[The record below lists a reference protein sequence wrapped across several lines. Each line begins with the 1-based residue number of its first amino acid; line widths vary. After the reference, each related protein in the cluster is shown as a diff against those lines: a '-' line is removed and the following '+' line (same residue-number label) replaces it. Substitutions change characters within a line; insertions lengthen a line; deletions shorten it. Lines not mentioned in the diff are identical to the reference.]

1 MTDAARAIWRAKP
14 LGHYPF
20 ATKLAGVL
28 KHNIAVA
35 LVMLIEHNAPKE
47 SNRASTLPQQLRQL
61 GDIGRNQGASDLNV
75 TLGPS
80 RF

>member
-1 MTDAARAIWRAKP
+1 M
-14 LGHYPF
+14 LENNF
-20 ATKLAGVL
+20 
-28 KHNIAVA
+28 AVA

-61 GDIGRNQGASDLNV
+61 GDIRRNQGASDLNV